1 MVKSLN
7 KILGHIL
14 IPVAQKYIRYSP
26 FKNGKLLLLRNMMW
40 RESIR
45 ITNTLLGSSM
55 KVNTND
61 LVQGYIY
68 YFGIWEPNLT
78 YFTRNRLKHNDN
90 RTFIDVGANVGYF
103 SLLSAKLLTNG
114 TVVSIEAFPSIY
126 ERLLENIHL
135 NKYKNIR
142 SVNVAATNERT
153 KVSMYHAGVAN
164 QGATT
169 SIKGKYESS
178 PVIVEGQPL
187 SDILHD
193 AEIKMA
199 RLIKI
204 DTEGA
209 EYNVLCGLFPILH
222 LFQDDIEI
230 IVEISPDDLNDKEME
245 EIFNSFA
252 AQHFFPYILVNNDS
266 PEAYFSRTRLSGL
279 ERMNAF
285 PNKQTDIV
293 FSKTDQSSLPI

>member
-1 MVKSLN
+1 
-7 KILGHIL
+7 
-14 IPVAQKYIRYSP
+14 
-26 FKNGKLLLLRNMMW
+26 
-40 RESIR
+40 
-45 ITNTLLGSSM
+45 
-55 KVNTND
+55 
-61 LVQGYIY
+61 
-68 YFGIWEPNLT
+68 
-78 YFTRNRLKHNDN
+78 
-90 RTFIDVGANVGYF
+90 
-103 SLLSAKLLTNG
+103 
-114 TVVSIEAFPSIY
+114 
-126 ERLLENIHL
+126 
-135 NKYKNIR
+135 
-142 SVNVAATNERT
+142 
-153 KVSMYHAGVAN
+153 
-164 QGATT
+164 
-169 SIKGKYESS
+169 
-178 PVIVEGQPL
+178 
-187 SDILHD
+187 
-193 AEIKMA
+193 MA

-252 AQHFFPYILVNNDS
+252 AQHFFPYILVNNYS